1 MAGTFAL
8 RRTRG
13 APRQWR
19 VGAAASSVVWRELP
33 PADADRFMDVVVMI
47 SVALFMLL
55 FTGVGILV
63 LQHTA
68 R

>member
-1 MAGTFAL
+1 VAGTFAL

-19 VGAAASSVVWRELP
+19 VGAAAGRLAWRELP
-33 PADADRFMDVVVMI
+33 PADADRFLDVVIMI

-63 LQHTA
+63 LQNSVH
-68 R
+68 